1 LSAEEKE
8 HKIEAVAAAT
18 AKLLWQHGVEGVT
31 HARLARASGVSR
43 AWLYKY
49 VGPKKEDLLRFV
61 TEHFGAMLGKFQTR
75 PRLDSKDNWIDDSV
89 QGAFVLI
96 VQAQQFPWVM
106 PLYFRYVGTDSELGR
121 CIAEIEKRYLDT
133 STVEIMKVFGML
145 EPRARWAAEL
155 MLTLRTGIAY
165 RQSLTGFVALNQLED
180 LRKLL
185 HTWSKAL

>member
-1 LSAEEKE
+1 MSADEKE
-8 HKIEAVAAAT
+8 QKVEAVAAAT

-49 VGPKKEDLLRFV
+49 VGNEKEDLLRFV

-89 QGAFVLI
+89 QGAFVLM

-106 PLYFRYVGTDSELGR
+106 PLYFRYLGTDSELGR
-121 CIAEIEKRYLDT
+121 CIAEVEQRYLDT
-133 STVEIMKVFGML
+133 STVEIMKVFDMP
-145 EPRARWAAEL
+145 ESRARWIAEL
-155 MLTLRTGIAY
+155 MLTVRTGIAY
-165 RQSLTGFVALNQLED
+165 RQALKGFVPMSQLED

-185 HTWSKAL
+185 QTWSRAL